1 MFAAIEVCQQIRRV
15 AGRWV
20 NATFC
25 GPAEVFLVGQ
35 NVFPLPWAPGWRHGH
50 HRASGGIS
58 ITSSTCRPPEDLGQF
73 SDRVFVPL
81 IMPSSSSRTIAVA
94 HSQITDALRKTSST
108 TLKAVGPTLHQAIFA
123 TGAQR

>member
-35 NVFPLPWAPGWRHGH
+35 HVFPLPWAPGWRHGH

-58 ITSSTCRPPEDLGQF
+58 ITSSTCRTPEDLGQF
-73 SDRVFVPL
+73 CLSVRDAHYADRKSTRLNSSHVSRSYAVFCL
-81 IMPSSSSRTIAVA
+81 
-94 HSQITDALRKTSST
+94 
-108 TLKAVGPTLHQAIFA
+108 
-123 TGAQR
+123 